1 MMKVI
6 FCTLMGLRV
15 GCRISGL
22 SREFPLFTNC
32 ECFIRASSTATPKK
46 ERMHLQM
53 DSIIT
58 TWLLLFAVK
67 ENPHWVSEV
76 YRFPIL
82 ARKCHKWPSFWL
94 KPEEECSQARTCP
107 LWKVAPG
114 KSVGLFA
121 LQCYQWCGEFMRV
134 LHACLNSTSLI
145 PLITQIPRIL
155 HVYKQLIQILLVLLH
170 LEMKLEECWDLDS
183 EDI

>member
-1 MMKVI
+1 
-6 FCTLMGLRV
+6 
-15 GCRISGL
+15 
-22 SREFPLFTNC
+22 
-32 ECFIRASSTATPKK
+32 
-46 ERMHLQM
+46 M

-58 TWLLLFAVK
+58 TCLLLFAVK

-170 LEMKLEECWDLDS
+170 LEMKLEECWIWIVKTFNRKKEFSSSPSQRHSLIIIS
-183 EDI
+183 PSLTFFKFCFFMILCAQEGVELF

>member
-1 MMKVI
+1 
-6 FCTLMGLRV
+6 
-15 GCRISGL
+15 
-22 SREFPLFTNC
+22 
-32 ECFIRASSTATPKK
+32 
-46 ERMHLQM
+46 M

-76 YRFPIL
+76 YRFPIF

-155 HVYKQLIQILLVLLH
+155 HVYKQLIQILLVLLILRWSWRNAGIWIVKTFNRKKKSFLH
-170 LEMKLEECWDLDS
+170 PLLK
-183 EDI
+183 DIL